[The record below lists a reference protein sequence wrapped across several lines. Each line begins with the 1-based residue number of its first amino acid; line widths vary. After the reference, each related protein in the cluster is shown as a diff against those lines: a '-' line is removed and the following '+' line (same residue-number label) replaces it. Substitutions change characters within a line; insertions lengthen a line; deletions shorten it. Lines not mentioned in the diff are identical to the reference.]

1 MATGEKAAV
10 LGSIHHKNGEKGT
23 NLMKTIIKRTAALL
37 LAVCVVLAG
46 MGNLA
51 GTVFAAEASG
61 SYVLHYD
68 DEGQPYLYGSLYE
81 CKHSYNDPEAGPNSV
96 WTYWN
101 APEIF
106 NLVYEGDE
114 GNHSIA
120 AYCTDA
126 DTSTISNDSI
136 YYRRIN
142 LEDSTYHISGAA
154 ARLRAV
160 VLHSFPYLSVE
171 EVAEHA
177 NRALGADAIQQ
188 LTQGEVISAT
198 QQAIWEITHGEKYN
212 VDRNYVSIRSTSGY
226 DRSKFVYPE
235 SLDGCVESEF
245 TATNIQQ
252 LYQYFLNLPGQAPTA
267 DAISEF
273 SFKNVAYSAV
283 REEDGTYTVTVSYTV
298 DARLRDGDNLSLTAA
313 CGEKANQEALKAG
326 DGKVTFSGLT
336 EKLPVTLTISG
347 TQTGADVYLFDAQGD
362 RASSQSMIGY
372 DSTTLPVLAQ
382 VTAEPGREIHIY
394 KTTSEGENKRP
405 LANIEFEVYLAAT
418 MNDIVSGKVQLGEK
432 PTQAQINSFT
442 AGDPLVTLK
451 TDAQGFAAYD
461 LTENGHPD
469 GVYLIVEKENEAVV
483 CPVEPFFVAVPGTN
497 EDGSGHSYTVTVHP
511 KNTVEVGPEIRKD
524 VTQIDRDEDTFDV
537 NENHNWIIRSDIPAG
552 IGNAVK
558 YVISDA
564 LDYRL
569 TLKNHFEVKV
579 GLKKDGAGE
588 EAVTLIPGTDYTVA
602 TSKAVDAESREI
614 DTFTVSLTS
623 VGMTAVAKAAPVK
636 TDYEV
641 RVYFSAVIDSD
652 AQMGVEIPNQAKLQY
667 INETGMIYDALSDD
681 PKVYTG
687 GTGIL
692 KLDSAT
698 GAALK
703 DASFK
708 IARDATEAEIDAG
721 QSVTLTVAEE
731 EKQVVFV
738 TFYADEALTNAV
750 QEYTTGED
758 GKILMYGL
766 AYGTYYI
773 LETKAPS
780 EYNLLTEPVVVE
792 IDADSHLEEQI
803 VKVYNTKFLLPET
816 GGIGTGIFTAF
827 GVIFMGG
834 AFVLSLCCL
843 RKKEN

>member
-1 MATGEKAAV
+1 MQ
-10 LGSIHHKNGEKGT
+10 
-23 NLMKTIIKRTAALL
+23 TIIKRTAALL
-37 LAVCVVLAG
+37 VVACLVLAG
-46 MGNLA
+46 VGNLA
-51 GTVFAAEASG
+51 GTAFAAEANG

-81 CKHSYNDPEAGPNSV
+81 CKHSYSDPEAGSG
-96 WTYWN
+96 WTYYN

-106 NLVYEGDE
+106 NLVYEGE
-114 GNHSIA
+114 GSSHSIA

-126 DTSTISNDSI
+126 DTSTISDDNI
-136 YYRRIN
+136 YYRRLN
-142 LEDSTYHISGAA
+142 LEDSTYHASGAA
-154 ARLRAV
+154 ERLRAV

-171 EVAEHA
+171 AVAE
-177 NRALGADAIQQ
+177 NVNQALGADAIQQ

-212 VDRNYVSIRSTSGY
+212 VDKNYVSIRSQTGY
-226 DRSKFVYPE
+226 DRSKFMYPE

-252 LYQYFLNLPGQAPTA
+252 LYQYYLNLPGQAPKA

-273 SFKNVAYSAV
+273 SFKNVEYNAV

-298 DARLRDGDNLSLTAA
+298 DALLREGDNLSLTSV
-313 CGEKANQEALKAG
+313 CGDKANQDGLKTG
-326 DGKVTFSGLT
+326 DGFVTFSGLT

-347 TQTGADVYLFDAQGD
+347 TQTGADVYLFDAEGD
-362 RASSQSMIGY
+362 RGTSQSMIGY

-382 VTAEPGREIHIY
+382 VSAEPDREIHIY

-405 LANIEFEVYLAAT
+405 LANIEFEIYLVAT
-418 MNDIVSGKVQLGEK
+418 MDDLASGKIQLNEK
-432 PTQAQINSFT
+432 PTEDDIAAYA

-451 TDAQGFAAYD
+451 TDAQGFASYNMTA
-461 LTENGHPD
+461 NGHPD
-469 GVYLIVEKENEAVV
+469 GVYLVVEKENDAVV
-483 CPVEPFFVAVPGTN
+483 CPVEPFFTAVPGTN
-497 EDGSGHSYTVTVHP
+497 EDGDGHKYTVTVHP

-524 VTQIDRDEDTFDV
+524 VTQIDQDEDTFDV
-537 NENHNWIIRSDIPAG
+537 NENHTWIIRGDIPAG
-552 IGNAVK
+552 MANAVK
-558 YVISDA
+558 YVISDS

-579 GLKKDGAGE
+579 GLKNDRAGE
-588 EAVTLIPGTDYTVA
+588 ESVTLIPGTDYSINT
-602 TSKAVDAESREI
+602 TKAVDGENREI
-614 DTFTVSLTS
+614 DTFTVSLTEA
-623 VGMTAVAKAAPVK
+623 GMAAVAQAAPVK
-636 TDYEV
+636 ADYEI
-641 RVYFSAVIDSD
+641 RVYFDAVIDSD
-652 AQMGVEIPNQAKLQY
+652 ALLGVEIPNQAQLQY
-667 INETGMIYDALSDD
+667 INETGIVYDARSDV

-692 KLDSAT
+692 KLDSASE
-698 GAALK
+698 APLK

-708 IARDATEAEIDAG
+708 IARDATPAEIADG
-721 QSVTLTVAEE
+721 LSVALTVEE
-731 EKQVVFV
+731 EERQVVFV
-738 TFYADEALTNAV
+738 TFYADEALTNPV
-750 QEYTTGED
+750 QEFTTGED
-758 GKILMYGL
+758 GKILMWGL
-766 AYGTYYI
+766 AYGSYYI

-780 EYNLLTEPVVVE
+780 GYNLLTEPVVVE
-792 IDADSHLEEQI
+792 IDADSHLETEI

-834 AFVLSLCCL
+834 ALALSLCCL